1 MKYLIAIGVLC
12 GLAACS
18 RVNETNVVQSY
29 EWFHSAYTQVQAK
42 QSQIAS
48 FRNQSQNDKT
58 VIELEG
64 MKQSCFNLVAEYN
77 AKASMITRGG
87 LALPPSLPVR
97 IDSGVCQ

>member
-1 MKYLIAIGVLC
+1 MC

-29 EWFHSAYTQVQAK
+29 EWFHSANTQIQAK
-42 QSQIAS
+42 QHQIAS
-48 FRNQSQNDKT
+48 FRALKSTDQT
-58 VIELEG
+58 TIELEG
-64 MKQSCFNLVAEYN
+64 MKQSCFNLVADYN

-87 LALPPSLPVR
+87 FALPQSLPVR